1 MHQKTILALNKNTF
15 ILFALT
21 VLAVACN
28 NPEKDSVEKADSAN
42 KAYLDTALTHNMVVV
57 DEESS
62 AFLVKAANSN
72 MTESKLAELAQKKS
86 QSPKIK
92 SFSSMLLHD
101 HSVLNDQMK
110 SLAFQLKV
118 ILPDTIGHDEQ
129 KQLAVL
135 LLKKGSAFDKNF
147 MEAVIKNHE
156 EAIGL
161 YEKALLNT
169 KDPDVNSF
177 ADKTLMTLHMHLDS
191 AKSIRSA
198 IN

>member
-1 MHQKTILALNKNTF
+1 MKIIAY
-15 ILFALT
+15 ILFAF
-21 VLAVACN
+21 VLLVTGCN
-28 NPEKDSVEKADSAN
+28 SPEKDSVEKADSAN
-42 KAYLDTALTHNMVVV
+42 KANLDTALTHNMVVV

-62 AFLVKAANSN
+62 AFLVEAANSN
-72 MTESKLAELAQKKS
+72 MTELQLAEQAQKKTQS
-86 QSPKIK
+86 QKIK

-110 SLAFQLKV
+110 SLAAQLKV

-129 KQLAVL
+129 KQLAALVQ
-135 LLKKGSAFDKNF
+135 KKGSAFDKNF
-147 MEAVIKNHE
+147 MEDVIKNHE
-156 EAIGL
+156 EAIRL